1 MCNNNHVDEHEFFC
15 FFPLFVCLVLFVV
28 VYARQLD
35 FVFLRHS
42 ALELGGA
49 FLFALRNGCNLIGL
63 KCVTQGKQHY
73 MKELLTLCEAV
84 KCHTLG

>member
-1 MCNNNHVDEHEFFC
+1 MR
-15 FFPLFVCLVLFVV
+15 LVLFVV

-49 FLFALRNGCNLIGL
+49 FLFALRNGCDLIGL

-73 MKELLTLCEAV
+73 MEELLTLCEAA